1 MKFLTRWTIAA
12 AVCVLIS
19 WAAVDD
25 SPDEVES
32 AQATQDWIN
41 DTAAQLVAARR
52 GE

>member
-1 MKFLTRWTIAA
+1 MNFILRCALVLAIVIAWTYDPEA
-12 AVCVLIS
+12 
-19 WAAVDD
+19 
-25 SPDEVES
+25 PDEVES